1 MDIERWKQADVPSE
15 IQVLVDSIQTGRSSK
30 LHPETYELSMNV
42 EILANQNK
50 LSSLTNNQNLF

>member
-1 MDIERWKQADVPSE
+1 MDVPSE